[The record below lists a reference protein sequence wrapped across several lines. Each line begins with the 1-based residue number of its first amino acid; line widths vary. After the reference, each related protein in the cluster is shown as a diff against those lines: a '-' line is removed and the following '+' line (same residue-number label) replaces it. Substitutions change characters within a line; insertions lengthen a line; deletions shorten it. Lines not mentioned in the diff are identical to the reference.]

1 MIHLVQNAI
10 RKKRQ
15 YVAALVANLAIAC
28 MGASMAWTSPVES
41 KLKNPAESP
50 LSTIPT
56 ATELSWIGSI
66 LTLGSL
72 TGPTFAGL
80 IAYRFGRKMAM
91 LTSAAFY
98 LSAYVLFLTATSV
111 AQILV
116 GRFVQGCGIGFA
128 ITITPMYV
136 AEIAT
141 VNRRGALGSLVQTY
155 ITLGLLFDYVIGPY
169 VSYAAF
175 QWIQMSLPVAFI
187 LTFIHMPET
196 PHFYVSKGNYP
207 AAARS
212 LAYIRGK
219 PIGELQAEY
228 NSIQFSVEESMRNR
242 GSLKDL
248 FRNHANFRA
257 LTICTGVVVF
267 QQLSGINPVQFFAQT
282 IFEKTGSGLPAELN
296 AIIIG
301 VFQVVASV
309 VTALIVDRVGRRPTL
324 LVSAAGMCCSLSAL
338 GAYFYLDDSGSK
350 AAGSL
355 SFLPVVS
362 LVAFCVM
369 FCTGFGPIAWVL
381 LGEMFAPNIKSLASS
396 VVSSICW
403 TTSFFILF
411 YFSAL
416 DVALGSHWLFWIFAI
431 CCAMAFVFTYVF
443 VVETKGLS
451 LPEIQARLNETAP
464 VNGAE
469 DGGVVKY

>member
-1 MIHLVQNAI
+1 MIHVVRNAI
-10 RKKRQ
+10 RRKRQ

-50 LSTIPT
+50 LAMVPT
-56 ATELSWIGSI
+56 SVELSWIGSI

-72 TGPTFAGL
+72 IGPAFAGF
-80 IAYRFGRKMAM
+80 IAYRFGRKLA
-91 LTSAAFY
+91 LLASAAFY
-98 LSAYVLFLTATSV
+98 LTAYVLFLTATSV
-111 AQILV
+111 AQILA
-116 GRFVQGCGIGFA
+116 GRFLQGCGIGFA
-128 ITITPMYV
+128 ITITPLYV

-141 VNRRGALGSLVQTY
+141 DNRRGALGALAQTY
-155 ITLGLLFDYVIGPY
+155 ITLGILLDYVIGPY

-187 LTFIHMPET
+187 LAFIHMPET
-196 PHFYVSKGNYP
+196 PHFYVSQGNYP

-212 LAYIRGK
+212 LAYIRGE
-219 PIGELQAEY
+219 PIGELQTEF
-228 NSIQFSVEESMRNR
+228 NSIQYSVEESMRNR

-248 FRNHANFRA
+248 FRNHANLRA

-267 QQLSGINPVQFFAQT
+267 QQLSGINPVQFFAQP

-324 LVSAAGMCCSLSAL
+324 LISAAGMCCSLSAL
-338 GAYFYLDDSGSK
+338 GAYFYVDNSGSG
-350 AAGSL
+350 AAESL

-362 LVAFCVM
+362 LVGFCVM

-396 VVSSICW
+396 IVSSICW
-403 TTSFFILF
+403 TTSFFVLF

-431 CCAMAFVFTYVF
+431 CCAVAFVFTYML

-451 LPEIQARLNETAP
+451 LPEIQSRLNETAP
-464 VNGAE
+464 VNGRDE
-469 DGGVVKY
+469 GDVVKH